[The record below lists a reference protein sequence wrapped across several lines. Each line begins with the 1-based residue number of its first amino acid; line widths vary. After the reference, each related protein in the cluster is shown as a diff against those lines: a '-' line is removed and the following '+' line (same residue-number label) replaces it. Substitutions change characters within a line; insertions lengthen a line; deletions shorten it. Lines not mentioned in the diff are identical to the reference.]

1 MNTEEKQLLL
11 KDLCARVPYGV
22 MCDRLGHPLKLVGV
36 HPNKEF
42 ALEFDRGEYMPTEYT
57 VEDVKPY
64 LRPMSSMTEE
74 EFGNLKVYSE
84 LEYDQLEMPEW
95 DNGYKT
101 LEFWL
106 EEVPSYVVILVFD
119 WFNKNHFDY
128 RGLIERGLALEAPKG
143 IYKEK

>member
-1 MNTEEKQLLL
+1 MTQEEKSLLL
-11 KDLCARVPYGV
+11 QDLCARVPYGV

-119 WFNKNHFDY
+119 WLNKNHFDY